1 MIHSSPNACIK
12 LTANT
17 TDSVLQFPGAEDTFK
32 VGAPELAPV
41 KQFSFYYS
49 PEPRQ
54 ITLME
59 TPPLSSFIPEKAFNG

>member
-1 MIHSSPNACIK
+1 
-12 LTANT
+12 
-17 TDSVLQFPGAEDTFK
+17 LQFPGAEDTFK